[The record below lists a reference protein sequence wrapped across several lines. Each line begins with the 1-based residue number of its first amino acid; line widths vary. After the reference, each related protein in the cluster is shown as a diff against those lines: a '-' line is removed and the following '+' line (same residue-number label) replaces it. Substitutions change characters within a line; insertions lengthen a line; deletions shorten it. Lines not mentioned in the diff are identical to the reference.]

1 MAAIALQ
8 QIPVTG
14 LDIGALAAATGGGD
28 TVQVTANEMG
38 GWDIAAAA
46 LVFRNGDAS
55 SKTVSINGAANVT
68 VAAGA
73 IGIFPLKTGQGGA
86 NIPITYPGGVT
97 ACTVGAVQL
106 P

>member
-1 MAAIALQ
+1 MAALTLQ

-28 TVQVTANEMG
+28 TVQVTANEVG
-38 GWDIAAAA
+38 GWDNAAAC
-46 LVFRNGDAS
+46 LVFRNGDAA
-55 SKTVSINGAANVT
+55 SKTVSIAGATPVT

-86 NIPITYPGGVT
+86 NIAVTYSAVVS
-97 ACTVGAVQL
+97 CTVGAFQL

>member
-1 MAAIALQ
+1 MAALTLQ
-8 QIPVTG
+8 QVPVTG
-14 LDIGALAAATGGGD
+14 LDLGALTAAAGGGD

-38 GWDIAAAA
+38 GWDAAPAC

-55 SKTVSINGAANVT
+55 AKTVSIAGATPVS

-73 IGIFPLKTGQGGA
+73 IGVFPLKTGQGGA
-86 NIPITYPGGVT
+86 NIAVTYSAVT
-97 ACTVGAVQL
+97 SCTVGAFQL

>member
-1 MAAIALQ
+1 MAAITLQ
-8 QIPVTG
+8 QVGILG
-14 LDIGALAAATGGGD
+14 LDIGALAAASGGGD

-38 GWDIAAAA
+38 GWDVAPAA

-55 SKTVSINGAANVT
+55 AKTVAINGATPVS

-73 IGIFPLKTGQGGA
+73 IGIFPLKTGYGGA
-86 NIPITYPGGVT
+86 NITVAYSAVT
-97 ACTVGAVQL
+97 ACTVGAFQL

>member
-1 MAAIALQ
+1 MAAIAVQ
-8 QIPVTG
+8 QVPVTG
-14 LDIGALAAATGGGD
+14 LDIGGLAAATGGGD

-38 GWDIAAAA
+38 GWDVAPAA

-73 IGIFPLKTGQGGA
+73 IGIFPLKTGQLGA

>member
-1 MAAIALQ
+1 MAALTLQ
-8 QIPVTG
+8 QVPAAG
-14 LDIGALAAATGGGD
+14 LDIGALAAASGGGD

-38 GWDIAAAA
+38 GWDVAPAA
-46 LVFRNGDAS
+46 LVFRNGDAA
-55 SKTVSINGAANVT
+55 SKTVTIGAAAPVS

-86 NIPITYPGGVT
+86 NIAVTYSAVT
-97 ACTVGAVQL
+97 NCFVGAIQL

>member
-1 MAAIALQ
+1 MAALTLQ

-14 LDIGALAAATGGGD
+14 LDIGTLAAAAGGGD
-28 TVQVTANEMG
+28 TVQCTANEMG
-38 GWDIAAAA
+38 GWDNAAAV

-55 SKTVSINGAANVT
+55 AKTVSIAGATPVS

-73 IGIFPLKTGQGGA
+73 IGIFPLKTGYGGA
-86 NIPITYPGGVT
+86 NVAITYSAVT
-97 ACTVGAVQL
+97 SCTVGAFQL